1 MAALSISRAWEET
14 KRVVAH
20 DGRLIASVALAL
32 VALPTAVSSLIDP
45 NGVAGPSSPPSMI
58 ALMTVASLLALAGQ
72 LALVRLA
79 LGPSITVGAAIAHG
93 LKRMPIYLLSAILI
107 VAALMLL
114 AIPFGLAF
122 AALGV
127 PLESGERTRLPM
139 TPGVTLVIILFLA
152 LVLFFGLRMLMT
164 APVASAENAGPLAI
178 IRRSWTLTAGNWWRL
193 LGFLLVFFLGAVV
206 VLVAVN
212 AATGA
217 IAAVALGPIEPMSAS
232 ALLVALVGAV
242 ANAAITGLFAVMLA
256 RIYVQLAGTSDAQ
269 ASVPSSGT

>member
-1 MAALSISRAWEET
+1 MAVLSISRAWEET

-20 DGRLIASVALAL
+20 DGRLIASIALAL

-72 LALVRLA
+72 LALIRLA

-139 TPGVTLVIILFLA
+139 TPGVTLAIILFLA
-152 LVLFFGLRMLMT
+152 LVLFFGVRMLMT

>member
-1 MAALSISRAWEET
+1 MAGLSISRAWEET

-32 VALPTAVSSLIDP
+32 VALPTAVSGLIDP

-72 LALVRLA
+72 LALIRLA
-79 LGPSITVGAAIAHG
+79 LGPSITVGAAITHG

-107 VAALMLL
+107 VAVLMLL

-127 PLESGERTRLPM
+127 PLDSGRTSVPM
-139 TPGVTLVIILFLA
+139 TPGVTFVVILFVA
-152 LVLFFGLRMLMT
+152 LVVFVAVRMLMT
-164 APVASAENAGPLAI
+164 APVASAEGAGPLAI
-178 IRRSWTLTAGNWWRL
+178 IRRSWALTAGHWWRL
-193 LGFLLVFFLGAVV
+193 FGFLLVFFIGAVV

-212 AATGA
+212 AAAGA
-217 IAAVALGPIEPMSAS
+217 VAALALGPIEPMSAS

-256 RIYVQLAGTSDAQ
+256 RIYVQLAGTNDVQ